1 MFSGTS
7 QSSYAGIAYGYD
19 PRNEGRR
26 KGRRGVRYIQP
37 LETNMCVHVGAA
49 VAMTCIW
56 HHEILDDKLITA
68 AGIETGSTTTT
79 KPPMPASAIKFPAFN
94 IRADMASE
102 IGAFINTRGPLE
114 PVVEL

>member
-1 MFSGTS
+1 
-7 QSSYAGIAYGYD
+7 
-19 PRNEGRR
+19 
-26 KGRRGVRYIQP
+26 
-37 LETNMCVHVGAA
+37 
-49 VAMTCIW
+49 MTCIW

-114 PVVEL
+114 LVVEL